1 MKMNKILLA
10 ILAMGTTAGVAQAE
24 VNMVSTDS
32 TNVSLYGILDA
43 GVVQMTNA
51 GNISPTF
58 VTGAVP
64 TGANKTSAL
73 VSGNTVRGMMN
84 GGESATRW
92 GIMGSEDLGSG
103 NKAFFKL
110 ESGFSVANGT
120 LANSGL
126 TSGNTTVRT
135 MAADTSLEGQLFGR
149 AAYVGLS
156 NTDLGAVSFGR
167 QNNLQLD
174 IIASTAG
181 GYDPVNAQMF
191 SPINFSGFYGGGGE
205 TDNARI
211 DQAVKYSKQIGNF
224 NVNALYG
231 FGGVAGSSSARSN
244 EEINLGYEADTFG
257 VQGAAMLAKDTT
269 SITGPGS
276 GPGVTGTNTY
286 GLVNA
291 TFVNLT
297 SYMLTGRVKV
307 TEPLMLKAGY
317 ERVEIGAPSSPAA
330 DSQLGTIYGYQIAPG
345 NLVGGTGS
353 AWLGAQKNVN
363 VYWLGANYDLSSKT
377 KISVG
382 YYDAETVAGSGGGNN
397 NILGSGSDK
406 YTSAMIEYNLSKK
419 TNLYAAF
426 MLDKK
431 SGSATLGPTAPTTFN
446 TYGGGLRVK
455 F

>member
-10 ILAMGTTAGVAQAE
+10 ILAMGTTAGVAQAQ
-24 VNMVSTDS
+24 VNIVNTDQSTLS
-32 TNVSLYGILDA
+32 FYGILDA
-43 GVVQMTNA
+43 GMVQMTNA
-51 GNISPTF
+51 GNISPNF

-64 TGANKTSAL
+64 TGTKNN
-73 VSGNTVRGMMN
+73 GGTVRGMMN

-92 GIMGSEDLGSG
+92 GIMGSEDLGDG

-110 ESGFSVANGT
+110 ETGFSIANGT
-120 LANSGL
+120 IANSGL
-126 TSGNTTVRT
+126 TSGNTTAHT

-156 NTDLGAVSFGR
+156 NTDLGAVTLGR

-174 IIASTAG
+174 IIAVTGG

-205 TDNARI
+205 TDNARV

-224 NVNALYG
+224 NVNALYA
-231 FGGVAGSSSARSN
+231 FGGIAGASTVRSN
-244 EEINLGYEADTFG
+244 EELNLGYETGTFG
-257 VQGAAMLAKDTT
+257 VQAAAMLAKDTT
-269 SITGPGS
+269 AITGPGTVAAGGS
-276 GPGVTGTNTY
+276 NFGT
-286 GLVNA
+286 VNA
-291 TFVNLT
+291 AFVNLT
-297 SYMLTGRVKV
+297 SYMLTGRYKV
-307 TEPLMLKAGY
+307 TEPLTLKAGI
-317 ERVEIGAPSSPAA
+317 ERVEMSSPSNFTA
-330 DSQLGTIYGYQIAPG
+330 DQTLGSIYGYQIMAASQF
-345 NLVGGTGS
+345 T
-353 AWLGAQKNVN
+353 GAQKNIN

-382 YYDAETVAGSGGGNN
+382 YYDAETVAGSSNGGIGGAYA
-397 NILGSGSDK
+397 ILGSGSDK
-406 YTSAMIEYNLSKK
+406 YTSAMIEYSLSKK
-419 TNLYAAF
+419 TNVYAAF

-431 SGSATLGPTAPTTFN
+431 SGSATLGMNGAIPYPTTFN

>member
-10 ILAMGTTAGVAQAE
+10 ILAMGATAGVAQAQ
-24 VNMVSTDS
+24 VNLVNTDQSTLS
-32 TNVSLYGILDA
+32 VYGVLDA

-51 GNISPTF
+51 GNISPNF

-64 TGANKTSAL
+64 TGSNKN
-73 VSGNTVRGMMN
+73 GGTVRGMMN

-92 GIMGSEDLGSG
+92 GIMGSEDLGDG
-103 NKAFFKL
+103 DKAFFKL
-110 ESGFSVANGT
+110 ETGFSIANGT
-120 LANSGL
+120 IANSGL
-126 TSGNTTVRT
+126 TSGNTTAHT

-156 NTDLGAVSFGR
+156 DKDMGAVSFGR
-167 QNNLQLD
+167 MNNLQLD
-174 IIASTAG
+174 IIAVTGG

-205 TDNARI
+205 TDNARV

-224 NVNALYG
+224 NVNALYA
-231 FGGVAGSSSARSN
+231 FGGVAGHSTARSN
-244 EEINLGYEADTFG
+244 EELNVGYEASNFG

-269 SITGPGS
+269 AITGPG
-276 GPGVTGTNTY
+276 TAAAGTPNFGT
-286 GLVNA
+286 VNA
-291 TFVNLT
+291 MFVNLT

-307 TEPLMLKAGY
+307 TDPLTLKAGI
-317 ERVEIGAPSSPAA
+317 ERVEFTAPSNFAA
-330 DSQLGTIYGYQIAPG
+330 DQTLGSIYGYQIITA
-345 NLVGGTGS
+345 TAFS
-353 AWLGAQKNVN
+353 GAQKNVN
-363 VYWLGANYDLSSKT
+363 VYWLGANYDVSSKT
-377 KISVG
+377 KVSVG
-382 YYDAETVAGSGGGNN
+382 YYDAETPAFGTTA
-397 NILGSGSDK
+397 SGSDK
-406 YTSAMIEYNLSKK
+406 YTSAMVEYSLSKK

-431 SGSATLGPTAPTTFN
+431 SGSSIVGAGLPTTFN

>member
-10 ILAMGTTAGVAQAE
+10 ILAMGATAGVAQAE

-32 TNVSLYGILDA
+32 TTVSLYGILDA

-51 GNISPTF
+51 GNISPNF

-64 TGANKTSAL
+64 TGSNKN
-73 VSGNTVRGMMN
+73 GGTVRGMMN

-92 GIMGSEDLGSG
+92 GINGSQDLGDG

-110 ESGFSVANGT
+110 ESGFSLANGT

-126 TSGNTTVRT
+126 TSGNVTQRT
-135 MAADTSLEGQLFGR
+135 MAADTSLEGQMFGR

-156 NTDLGAVSFGR
+156 NTDMGAISLGR

-205 TDNARI
+205 TDNARV
-211 DQAVKYSKQIGNF
+211 DQSVKYSKQIGNF
-224 NVNALYG
+224 NLNALYA
-231 FGGVAGSSSARSN
+231 FGGIAGNSTARSN
-244 EEINLGYEADTFG
+244 EEINLGYEAGTFG
-257 VQGAAMLAKDTT
+257 VQAAAMQAKDTT
-269 SITGPGS
+269 SITGPG
-276 GPGVTGTNTY
+276 PNY
-286 GLVNA
+286 GQIAVQ
-291 TFVNLT
+291 FVNLT
-297 SYMLTGRVKV
+297 SYMLTARYKV
-307 TEPLMLKAGY
+307 TDPLMLKAGI
-317 ERVEIGAPSSPAA
+317 ERVEISAPSNFAA
-330 DSQLGTIYGYQIAPG
+330 DQTLGSIYGYQITTA
-345 NLVGGTGS
+345 T
-353 AWLGAQKNVN
+353 AFTGAQKNVN

-382 YYDAETVAGSGGGNN
+382 YYDAETPAYGAVTA
-397 NILGSGSDK
+397 SGSDK

-419 TNLYAAF
+419 TNVYAAF

-431 SGSATLGPTAPTTFN
+431 SGSAAFTGALPNTFN